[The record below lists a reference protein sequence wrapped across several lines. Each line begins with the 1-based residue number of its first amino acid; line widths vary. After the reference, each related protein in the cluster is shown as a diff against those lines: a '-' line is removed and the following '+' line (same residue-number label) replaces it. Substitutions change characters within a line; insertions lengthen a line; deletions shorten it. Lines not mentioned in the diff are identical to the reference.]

1 MPDTQEPISV
11 KEFSSKIKAKYPEY
25 KDVDDNVL
33 AKKIVEKYPEYKDKV
48 SFGESAK
55 QIAEPTKQTV
65 DKPAPK
71 GGVFKSIFGEVG
83 KEKQVSEST
92 SAPKVEKEQKELT
105 KLINTVP
112 ALKKQK
118 IQDVTLDRL
127 IKSGK
132 PPLVGS
138 NSYNDEQLKVS
149 TEIKPQEY
157 LPSYFLKP
165 SKIDIRKEAIDKFS
179 KINNEGSTEVE
190 SKLASGDYIFEDGT
204 VKKKGDFL
212 EMMGQGV
219 VNFADDI
226 VFALKAYGAQS
237 DGEMLYHIN
246 QHNKEKE
253 NKIEFGA
260 NDFAG
265 KSGEMIGSILPYVVG
280 DGAMSLATLSAEGA
294 GKLVAKKFT
303 SELFEKYALE
313 QAAKKT
319 TESALGEASE
329 ALVGFAPTI
338 TKPDV
343 AIMGFSNM
351 GSNMSAIASDE
362 NLTPQQKVDAIKGA
376 GADFFMTGAAQ
387 GVLFN
392 SIPDVAHKTTAQDL
406 LQKYYPT
413 SDLRYKF
420 TQKLISGY
428 KDLLKATPKDIGIAA
443 SIGGGTEVI
452 NSMTK
457 AREGV
462 KVDLSAVPEGALSI
476 ATLEL
481 IMKAPKVLAH
491 AYSTIKESRN
501 SNYDKINPGWFNE
514 YNSKT
519 QDALNAIV
527 SAPEALYKQSLEVLS
542 KSDSPSIAEAKAK
555 IQEFRQHYNSLPS
568 ELTAAEKNKAL
579 HIIQLKHEATVDM
592 KSATDKSVEN
602 YYENRIKAY
611 DKLLGNLIDKPSEFK
626 TDDPLLKKRLDEP
639 VAEVVEPK
647 EEYVPTEEHIQ
658 ANAEA
663 TPEQRIEAEKQARL
677 AQEQELKQKQ
687 DDTTG
692 ISGEDKGLTT
702 EVPANVLRDLG
713 ESSRKLTDTESG
725 AVKAKIAELGGDDA
739 ARKLFDKEGNHDFAE
754 PYEVFLLKKHC

>member
-1 MPDTQEPISV
+1 MPDTQQPISV

-25 KDVDDNVL
+25 KDVEDNVL
-33 AKKIVEKYPEYKDKV
+33 AKKIVEKYPEYKGKV
-48 SFGESAK
+48 SFDEN
-55 QIAEPTKQTV
+55 TKQTE
-65 DKPAPK
+65 DKTAPR
-71 GGVFKSIFGEVG
+71 GGVFTSIFGEVG

-92 SAPKVEKEQKELT
+92 SAPKVEREQKQLT
-105 KLINTVP
+105 KLISTIP

-127 IKSGK
+127 VKSGK
-132 PPLVGS
+132 VPLVGS
-138 NSYNDEQLKVS
+138 NSYNEEKLKVS

-190 SKLASGDYIFEDGT
+190 NKLASGDYLFEDNT

-212 EMMGQGV
+212 DMMGQGI
-219 VNFADDI
+219 VNFIDDV
-226 VFALKAYGAQS
+226 VFGLKTYGAKS

-246 QHNKEKE
+246 EHNKEKE
-253 NKIEFGA
+253 NKVEFGA

-294 GKLVAKKFT
+294 GKLFTKGFT
-303 SELFEKYALE
+303 SELIEKYALE

-319 TESALGEASE
+319 TESALGEAL
-329 ALVGFAPTI
+329 AGFSPTI

-362 NLTPQQKVDAIKGA
+362 NLTPQQKVNAIKGA

-392 SIPDVAHKTTAQDL
+392 SIPDIAHKTTAQEL

-413 SDLRYKF
+413 SDLRYNF

-428 KDLLKATPKDIGIAA
+428 KDILKATPKDIGIAA
-443 SIGGGTEVI
+443 SIGGGTELI

-527 SAPEALYKQSLEVLS
+527 SAPDALYKQSLEVLS

-592 KSATDKSVEN
+592 KASSDKSVEA
-602 YYENRIKAY
+602 YYDSRIKAY

-626 TDDPLLKKRLDEP
+626 TDDPLLKKRLDEQP
-639 VAEVVEPK
+639 IEK
-647 EEYVPTEEHIQ
+647 YVNPNDKPYTPTEEHIQ
-658 ANAEA
+658 ANADA

-702 EVPANVLRDLG
+702 EVPTNVLRELG
-713 ESSRKLTDTESG
+713 ESGRKLTPEESG
-725 AVKAKIAELGGDDA
+725 AVRSKIAELGGDDA
-739 ARKLFDKEGNHDFAE
+739 ARKLFDKEGKHDFGE
-754 PYEVFLLKKHC
+754 PYEVFLLRKHC